1 MATAFKVEGY
11 ILSYSARPTPV
22 HTITIHS
29 ASKGVA
35 ILFFRPDGTALPAN
49 EIADGIIHLFYQAK
63 EFPIVLDLIQ
73 HVKPLNVVFNPPS
86 TGAFSGLN
94 TPQVIPV

>member
-1 MATAFKVEGY
+1 MATALKVEGY

-29 ASKGVA
+29 ASKAVA
-35 ILFFRPDGTALPAN
+35 ILHFRPDGSVLPAN
-49 EIADGIIHLFYQAK
+49 EMANGIIHLFYQAK
-63 EFPIVLDLIQ
+63 EFSVVLDLIQ
-73 HVKPLNVVFNPPS
+73 KVKPLNVVFNPPS

-94 TPQVIPV
+94 TPQIIPV